1 MNHSDDAFT
10 LGRRVLSPLPS
21 VFDGAVSGLT
31 AAGALS
37 RLRVLTTQQNRLE
50 AERSA
55 VLTRLYELRDDARR
69 VREESSRRFVDD
81 WDELVAEVGAALGT
95 GRAAAGAAVHR
106 GLDLRERCPR
116 LFELFAAGK
125 VNLPL
130 VREVL
135 RASAAVVDEQ
145 VAVLFD
151 EQVTGWLAARS
162 GQAVTAR
169 AVADAAKAILVRL
182 DADAARQMPA
192 PAPRERL
199 EFHARPDGL
208 VDLEAVMGRDQAI
221 RLSAA
226 VAPVARSV
234 CREDGRTLG
243 QRQVAALVALA
254 EGYESLGCLCGREGC
269 DLREAR
275 PRVGAVS
282 QEVTALAV
290 IVLNETDLAEV
301 TTADGATGTDD
312 ESQRESAAE
321 NAARAGGGAPR
332 DLDLFTDSTES
343 GTWRSAGAESDS
355 ASERITYSDTDT
367 DTDTA
372 VDDAGAAV
380 SPGDAHPPAS
390 RPQPTGPQGAG
401 AVVLTDDPG
410 ITGPVT
416 VEQARELIAAS
427 STRWRVLGRRD
438 PYTGEVH
445 VRGAGG
451 YRPTWYQLLIM
462 RLTYPTCVFPGCSTP
477 SNRCQADHVGE
488 YDHHDPTA
496 GGPTTVAG
504 KNTAGNLV
512 PLCGF
517 HHRIKTETGWISDI
531 LPDGTV
537 EWRHPTGGTYTV
549 PPGTARHL
557 LPGLEKIV
565 WDAPEPTR
573 PPKLKNPDG
582 LATAATRRAKARK
595 ALRAQNRLL
604 RHRRHEQRTAAA
616 ETRAREQER
625 IEAEAAGEVYDDTA
639 PLKPPP
645 F

>member
-10 LGRRVLSPLPS
+10 LGRRVFSPLPS
-21 VFDGAVSGLT
+21 VFDGAVSGLS

-37 RLRVLTTQQNRLE
+37 RLRVLTVEQNRLE

-55 VLTRLYELRDDARR
+55 ALTRLYELRDDARR
-69 VREESSRRFVDD
+69 VREQSSRRFVDD

-95 GRAAAGAAVHR
+95 GRGAAGAAVHR
-106 GLDLRERCPR
+106 GLDLRERCPQ

-125 VNLPL
+125 VSLPL

-135 RASAAVVDEQ
+135 RASAAVIDEP
-145 VAVLFD
+145 VAKVFD

-162 GQAVTAR
+162 GEAVTTR
-169 AVADAAKAILVRL
+169 AVTDAAKAMLVRL
-182 DADAARQMPA
+182 DADAARQTPP

-199 EFHARPDGL
+199 EFHARADGL
-208 VDLEAVMGRDQAI
+208 VDLEAVMGKDQAI

-243 QRQVAALVALA
+243 QRQVAALLALA

-269 DLREAR
+269 DLQEAR
-275 PRVGAVS
+275 RRTGAMS

-301 TTADGATGTDD
+301 TTTDSETASASRTGADTPC
-312 ESQRESAAE
+312 E
-321 NAARAGGGAPR
+321 P
-332 DLDLFTDSTES
+332 DLFTDSADAEAHT
-343 GTWRSAGAESDS
+343 GTDEVALAPDGAHQPVP
-355 ASERITYSDTDT
+355 RLQ
-367 DTDTA
+367 
-372 VDDAGAAV
+372 
-380 SPGDAHPPAS
+380 PAEAQS
-390 RPQPTGPQGAG
+390 TG

-410 ITGPVT
+410 ISGPVT
-416 VEQARELIAAS
+416 VAQAGELIRAS
-427 STRWRVLGRRD
+427 RTQWRVLGRRD
-438 PYTGEVH
+438 PGTGEVH

-477 SNRCQADHVGE
+477 SGRCQADHVAE
-488 YDHHDPTA
+488 YDHDDPAT

-531 LPDGTV
+531 LPDGTI
-537 EWRHPTGGTYTV
+537 EWRHPTGGNYTV
-549 PPGTARHL
+549 PPGTAREL
-557 LPGLEKIV
+557 LPGLEKII

-573 PPKLKNPDG
+573 PPTPKNPDG
-582 LATAATRRAKARK
+582 LATAAKRRAKARI

-604 RHRRHEQRTAAA
+604 RHQRHEQRNTDA
-616 ETRAREQER
+616 ETRARDHER
-625 IEAEAAGEVYDDTA
+625 AQAEAAGEAYDATR

>member
-1 MNHSDDAFT
+1 MVNRIEGMTHSDDAFT

-21 VFDGAVSGLT
+21 VFDGAVSGLS
-31 AAGALS
+31 AAGALA
-37 RLRVLTTQQNRLE
+37 RLRVLTVEQNRLE

-69 VREESSRRFVDD
+69 VCEESSRRFVDD
-81 WDELVAEVGAALGT
+81 WDELVAEVGAALGA
-95 GRAAAGAAVHR
+95 GRVAAGAAVHR

-116 LFELFAAGK
+116 LFELFAAGA
-125 VNLPL
+125 VSLSV

-135 RASAAVVDEQ
+135 RASAAVLDED
-145 VAVLFD
+145 VAAAYD
-151 EQVTGWLAARS
+151 ERIAVWLAARS
-162 GQAVTAR
+162 GEAVTAR

-182 DADAARQMPA
+182 DADAARQTP
-192 PAPRERL
+192 PVAPRERL
-199 EFHARPDGL
+199 EFHARADGL
-208 VDLEAVMGRDQAI
+208 VDLEAVMGKDQAI

-254 EGYESLGCLCGREGC
+254 EGYESLGCLCGRDDC
-269 DLREAR
+269 DLRDAR
-275 PRVGAVS
+275 PRTGAVS

-301 TTADGATGTDD
+301 APTATTDAPQRKAAPDGDP
-312 ESQRESAAE
+312 
-321 NAARAGGGAPR
+321 N
-332 DLDLFTDSTES
+332 LFTASPES
-343 GTWRSAGAESDS
+343 E
-355 ASERITYSDTDT
+355 
-367 DTDTA
+367 
-372 VDDAGAAV
+372 AGAAADTDD
-380 SPGDAHPPAS
+380 SADDAAAAPEGAHRPAP
-390 RPQPTGPQGAG
+390 RPRPAEAQSTG

-410 ITGPVT
+410 ISGLVT
-416 VEQARELIAAS
+416 VEHARELIAAS

-438 PYTGEVH
+438 PATGEVH

-451 YRPTWYQLLIM
+451 YRPTWYQLLVM
-462 RLTYPTCVFPGCSTP
+462 RLTYPSCVFPGCSTP
-477 SNRCQADHVGE
+477 SGRCQADHVGE
-488 YDHHDPTA
+488 YDHDDPAT

-504 KNTAGNLV
+504 KNTVGNLV

-517 HHRIKTETGWISDI
+517 HHRIKTETGWLSDI

-537 EWRHPTGGTYTV
+537 EWRHPTGGIYTV
-549 PPGTARHL
+549 PPGTAREL
-557 LPGLEKIV
+557 LPGLEKII

-573 PPKLKNPDG
+573 PPTPKNPGG
-582 LATAATRRAKARK
+582 LATAATRRAKART

-604 RHRRHEQRTAAA
+604 RHRRHEQRNAAA

-625 IEAEAAGEVYDDTA
+625 AQAETAGEIYDDTA
-639 PLKPPP
+639 PLRPPP